1 MGQATRTTTTVP
13 RDRYRIDA
21 NDAAELAY
29 WSKQLRVP
37 EERIR
42 NAVLAVG
49 SSLDAVKA
57 YVGAR

>member
-1 MGQATRTTTTVP
+1 MGQPSRTPAVP
-13 RDRYRIDA
+13 RDRYRIDVA
-21 NDAAELAY
+21 DPTELAY

-37 EERIR
+37 EERIK

-49 SSLDAVKA
+49 SSIDAVKA